1 MNTDALNDFVKISDV
16 DTLLI
21 HEYKDVLP
29 QEIITVWKNYG
40 FGSFMNGYLK
50 VINPND
56 FIKLL
61 EESYF

>member
-40 FGSFMNGYLK
+40 FGSFMRLTISLK
-50 VINPND
+50 LWMMNS
-56 FIKLL
+56 
-61 EESYF
+61 ER